1 MKSVYQLQTSFLP
14 VLGVPPISSL
24 FPNLLLIQDSIWIP
38 LHLVR
43 AMLLSLKSQIG
54 PLASSQ
60 NPSTALSK
68 TLPLHLQPQLPAGSA
83 HTLCN
88 FQFLPCCLSSPPPL
102 GTHPW
107 CSWSEQCGGCQAYL
121 HAELS

>member
-43 AMLLSLKSQIG
+43 AMLLSLKSQVG

-60 NPSTALSK
+60 KPSTALRLYRFISNLSCQQGVLIRCA
-68 TLPLHLQPQLPAGSA
+68 TS
-83 HTLCN
+83 N
-88 FQFLPCCLSSPPPL
+88 SCL
-102 GTHPW
+102 
-107 CSWSEQCGGCQAYL
+107 AV
-121 HAELS
+121 